1 MKNERLQQILNL
13 IDNKAISTQEELL
26 AELESMGISTTQ
38 ATLSRDIKEL
48 NLTKGRVGEN
58 FIYKRPMT
66 ADVNYLQYLKSA
78 IKSIDYAVND
88 VVVKCLPGTASAV
101 GAALDQMEIEG
112 ILGTLAGDDTILI
125 IAKSEQDA
133 KSAAEYIKSI

>member
-1 MKNERLQQILNL
+1 MKNKRLQQILDI
-13 IDNKAISTQEELL
+13 IDRKPISTQEELL
-26 AELESMGISTTQ
+26 AELELQGIITTQ

-48 NLTKGRVGEN
+48 NLSKGRVGES
-58 FIYKRPMT
+58 FVYKRPLT
-66 ADVNYLQYLKSA
+66 RDKNYQQYLKSA
-78 IKSIDYAVND
+78 IKNIDYAVNN

-101 GAALDQMEIEG
+101 GAAIDQMNLAG

-133 KSAAEYIKSI
+133 KNATNLIENI